1 MYAIIR
7 SGGKQYRVEEGDQL
21 RVATIDGQV
30 GDEITI
36 DDVLSAG
43 EGAEMLIGSA
53 ASGVSVTAKITE
65 HGRDKKIV
73 VFKRRRR
80 KNYRLT
86 KGHRQN
92 YTAIAIVNINSAGI
106 NS

>member
-7 SGGKQYRVEEGDQL
+7 SGGKQYRVQEGDRI
-21 RVATIDGQV
+21 RVATIDGVV

-36 DDVLSAG
+36 DDVLCAG
-43 EGAEMLIGSA
+43 EGDELLIGESA
-53 ASGVSVTAKITE
+53 AAVSVTARITE
-65 HGRDKKIV
+65 HGRGKKLV

-86 KGHRQN
+86 RGHRQN
-92 YTAIAIVNINSAGI
+92 YTTIAITGI

>member
-7 SGGKQYRVEEGDQL
+7 SGGKQYRVQEGDQL
-21 RVATIDGQV
+21 RVATIDGAI

-36 DDVLSAG
+36 EDVLSAG
-43 EGAEMLIGSA
+43 SGADLLIGEA
-53 ASGVSVTAKITE
+53 ASKVAVTAKITE
-65 HGRDKKIV
+65 HGRAKKIV

-92 YTAIAIVNINSAGI
+92 YTAIAITGI
-106 NS
+106 SS

>member
-7 SGGKQYRVEEGDQL
+7 SGGKQYRVQEGDRL
-21 RVATIDGQV
+21 RVATIDGLV

-36 DDVLSAG
+36 DDVLCAG
-43 EGAEMLIGSA
+43 DGADILIGQAVSA
-53 ASGVSVTAKITE
+53 VSVTAKITE
-65 HGRDKKIV
+65 HGRGKKIV

-92 YTAIAIVNINSAGI
+92 YTSIAITSINSSGI